1 MKLKMNK
8 KWQYNNNIN
17 KERAKE
23 IANKFNLSLITA
35 EIISSKNLSDDKI
48 KIFLDPTRNDFYDSF
63 LLPDMEK
70 AVDRI
75 IRAIDNKENVLIYG
89 DYDVDGITSTTV
101 LRNFLEER
109 GLEVRILHTE

>member
-1 MKLKMNK
+1 
-8 KWQYNNNIN
+8 
-17 KERAKE
+17 
-23 IANKFNLSLITA
+23 
-35 EIISSKNLSDDKI
+35 
-48 KIFLDPTRNDFYDSF
+48 
-63 LLPDMEK
+63 MEK